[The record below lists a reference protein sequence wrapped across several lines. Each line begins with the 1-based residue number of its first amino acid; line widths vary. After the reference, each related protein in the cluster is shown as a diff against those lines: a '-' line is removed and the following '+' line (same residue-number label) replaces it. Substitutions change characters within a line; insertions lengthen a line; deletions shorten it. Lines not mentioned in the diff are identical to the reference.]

1 MIIPIRCSCG
11 KVLAD
16 KWEAY
21 KRIVDEGGRQQQQ
34 QQQQQQQRRNADAM
48 DTTTDE
54 SGKTV
59 RGRAMDNLGITK
71 LCCRGA
77 MLTHVDMLK
86 NI

>member
-1 MIIPIRCSCG
+1 MIIPIRCSSCG

-21 KRIVDEGGRQQQQ
+21 NRFVGGGQQQ

-71 LCCRGA
+71 LCCRSA

>member
-1 MIIPIRCSCG
+1 MIIPVRCSCG

-21 KRIVDEGGRQQQQ
+21 QRAVDAGTQN
-34 QQQQQQQRRNADAM
+34 QQQQQQRRNADAM

-71 LCCRGA
+71 LCCRSA
-77 MLTHVDMLK
+77 ILTHVDMLK